1 MGLIEKI
8 SSNRIGCNPILHK
21 DEWGVVKINYSEEY
35 NLYNSKHLYVNQ
47 NCGLAITLLK
57 GGAIL
62 VTESLDSTSCSISA
76 VRMAMGSSYYVDEN
90 LGYTI
95 IMDSG
100 CELFSVESPEEQ
112 PLKAEKRTLTKIEI
126 DFLTKVV
133 NREFNK

>member
-8 SSNRIGCNPILHK
+8 SSNSLGCSSILHK
-21 DEWGVVKINYSEEY
+21 DEWGVVKINYSEDY

-57 GGAIL
+57 GRAIL
-62 VTESLDSTSCSISA
+62 VTENLDSASCSIST
-76 VRMAMGSSYYVDEN
+76 VTMATGSSYYINEN

-95 IMDSG
+95 IMNYG

-112 PLKAEKRTLTKIEI
+112 PLKVEKRMFTKIEI
-126 DFLTKVV
+126 DFLNKAV
-133 NREFNK
+133 NKEFNK